1 MIAGPGGAVVTGA
14 SPELRAD
21 DVSFAYLGAHR
32 ASLRH
37 VNLGVAPGEFVF
49 ITGAS
54 GCGKST
60 LALALAG
67 LIPSRVH
74 GELRGRVSLGRPA
87 NQRAGAARGVPARR
101 AGVPEP

>member
-1 MIAGPGGAVVTGA
+1 MIAGPGPGAGAVTGA

-21 DVSFAYLGAHR
+21 DISFAYLGARR

-37 VNLGVAPGEFVF
+37 VNLSVAPGEFVF

-74 GELRGRVSLGRPA
+74 GELRGRVSLGGQPISGLSPHEA
-87 NQRAGAARGVPARR
+87 SQLVGLA
-101 AGVPEP
+101 